1 MSEAAALAR
10 WLVALEI
17 IGWGLYPWLYLATPG
32 LADRGLTVAKP
43 FALLAL
49 AYPVWLLASFG
60 LPVFTAAGLAAAFA
74 GLSATG
80 WAVAGRRPG
89 RPPPAP
95 PIPGGGH
102 HEAQGR
108 QCY

>member
-32 LADRGLTVAKP
+32 LADRGLTVAKT

-49 AYPVWLLASFG
+49 AYPVWLLARSDAAAVRAGSEGG
-60 LPVFTAAGLAAAFA
+60 LP
-74 GLSATG
+74 
-80 WAVAGRRPG
+80 
-89 RPPPAP
+89 
-95 PIPGGGH
+95 
-102 HEAQGR
+102 
-108 QCY
+108 